1 MIKGIIKT
9 PEGFSVKNFQTGE
22 LLEFIGNPSYKSY
35 MDAVNGC
42 RKYYA
47 PDFCYD
53 YLSSVPAMNI
63 MPDADVWENLIYA
76 SDPRGVWDGERQI
89 YRNVT
94 SMDRGAATEDE
105 IAYVDAL
112 DATYYSLIAMIK
124 KNSSHHL

>member
-22 LLEFIGNPSYKSY
+22 LLDSVGSPSYESY

-42 RKYYA
+42 RGYYA
-47 PDFCYD
+47 PDSCYD
-53 YLSSVPAMNI
+53 YLASVCDMDI
-63 MPDADVWENLIYA
+63 TPDADIWENLIYA

-105 IAYVDAL
+105 IAFVDAL
-112 DATYYSLIAMIK
+112 DATYHSLMAMVK
-124 KNSSHHL
+124 KER